1 MKWHEK
7 RIEEIAEKVAMG
19 PFGSAIRVR
28 TFVPD
33 GVPIISGQHLHGMRV
48 DDSPGFNFITE
59 EHAKRLRTAN
69 VERGDVVITHR
80 GTIGQVAYIPKNSI
94 YDRYVISQSQFYVR
108 CDRRQ
113 VLPQFVTYYFKTP
126 EGRHKLLANTSQVG
140 VPSIAQPVS
149 YLRSI
154 SIPMPPLDVQCA
166 IVRVLEPLDENIELN
181 RHMND
186 TLEAMVRALF
196 KSWFVDYEPVRA
208 KVDGRS
214 TGLPKQ
220 IADLFPDA
228 LTGSEVGQCP
238 EGWRVGCVGDV
249 VSAKRQGVDTKV
261 LRACLPYIGLEHM
274 PRGSIAIAEWGSSE
288 EVSSNKFAFS
298 KGELLFGKLRPYFRK
313 AGLAPVS
320 GVCSTDIVVMCPKK
334 IMWSA
339 FALMVIS
346 SADFVNYADRTST
359 GTRMP
364 RTSWKTMKS
373 YPLALPSERV
383 ARAFQNVVGPMLERI
398 VANVHGNQK
407 LRGMRDLLLPEL
419 VSGVLP
425 VTAK

>member
-33 GVPIISGQHLHGMRV
+33 GVPIISGQRLHGMRV

-59 EHAKRLRTAN
+59 GHAKRLRTAN
-69 VERGDVVITHR
+69 VERGDVVFTHR
-80 GTIGQVAYIPKNSI
+80 GTIGQVAYVPKNSI
-94 YDRYVISQSQFYVR
+94 YDRYVISQSQFYLR

-140 VPSIAQPVS
+140 VPSLAQPVS

-154 SIPMPPLDVQCA
+154 SIPLPPLDVQRA
-166 IVRVLEPLDENIELN
+166 IVRVLEPLDEKIELN
-181 RHMND
+181 RRMNK
-186 TLEAMVRALF
+186 TLEAMARALF
-196 KSWFVDYEPVRA
+196 KCWFVNYEPVRT
-208 KVDGRS
+208 KVDGRG

-228 LTGSEVGQCP
+228 LTGSEIGQLP

-249 VSAKRQGVDTKV
+249 VSAKRRSVDTKV
-261 LRACLPYIGLEHM
+261 LRTPLPYIGLEHM
-274 PRGSIAIAEWGSSE
+274 PRGSIAIAEWGSSD
-288 EVSSNKFAFS
+288 EVSSSKFAFS

-320 GVCSTDIVVMCPKK
+320 GVCSTDIVVMCPKR

-346 SADFVNYADRTST
+346 SVEFVNYADLTST

-364 RTSWKTMKS
+364 RTSWKTIKS
-373 YPLALPSERV
+373 YPLTLPSEQV
-383 ARAFQNVVGPMLERI
+383 ATAFQNVVSPMLERI
-398 VANVHGNQK
+398 VANIHGNRK

-419 VSGVLP
+419 VSGALP

>member
-7 RIEEIAEKVAMG
+7 RIEEITEKVAMA
-19 PFGSAIRVR
+19 PFGSAIRIR

-59 EHAKRLRTAN
+59 EHAKRLKNAN
-69 VERGDVVITHR
+69 VERGDVVFTHA
-80 GTIGQVAYIPKNSI
+80 GNIGQVSYLPECSAYK
-94 YDRYVISQSQFYVR
+94 RYVISQRQFYLR
-108 CDRRQ
+108 CDRRH

-140 VPSIAQPVS
+140 VPSLAQPVS

-154 SIPMPPLDVQCA
+154 SIPLPPLDVQRA
-166 IVRVLEPLDENIELN
+166 IVRVLEPLDEKIELN
-181 RHMND
+181 RRMNK
-186 TLEAMVRALF
+186 TLEAMARALF
-196 KSWFVDYEPVRA
+196 KCWFVDFEPVRA
-208 KVDGRS
+208 KVDGRG

-228 LTGSEVGQCP
+228 LTGSEIGQLP

-249 VSAKRQGVDTKV
+249 VSAKRRSVDTKV
-261 LRACLPYIGLEHM
+261 LRTPLPYIGLEHM
-274 PRGSIAIAEWGSSE
+274 PRGSIAIAEWGSSG
-288 EVSSNKFAFS
+288 EVSSSKFAFS
-298 KGELLFGKLRPYFRK
+298 KGELLFGKLRPYSRK
-313 AGLAPVS
+313 AGPAPVS
-320 GVCSTDIVVMCPKK
+320 GVCSTDIVVMCPKR
-334 IMWSA
+334 IMWST

-346 SADFVNYADRTST
+346 SVEFVNYADLTST

-373 YPLALPSERV
+373 YPLALPSEQV
-383 ARAFQNVVGPMLERI
+383 ATAFQNVVSPMLERI
-398 VANVHGNQK
+398 VANIHGNRK

-419 VSGVLP
+419 VSGALP